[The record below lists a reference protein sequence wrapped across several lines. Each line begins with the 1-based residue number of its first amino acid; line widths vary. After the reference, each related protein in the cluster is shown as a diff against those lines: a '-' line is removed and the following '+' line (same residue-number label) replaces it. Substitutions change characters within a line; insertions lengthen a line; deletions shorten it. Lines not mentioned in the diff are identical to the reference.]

1 MSTPIQPNS
10 PPPTSDSRLPPRAP
24 ERRID
29 PRGHR
34 FGAALSAVLLAVAFL
49 LQAPILVALIAL
61 ALGASAGFGTQ
72 YSALGR
78 PWPPIRRA
86 LRLGKPTELESE
98 YPPRF
103 AQALGTIGLAIALI
117 LFALGV
123 APWAWVPVGGVAA
136 LQVVLAATGY
146 CLGCRLYF
154 LRWYVP
160 SLFDRLVG
168 RSTASPLNLPSTI
181 RRLS

>member
-1 MSTPIQPNS
+1 MPTPISLKS
-10 PPPTSDSRLPPRAP
+10 PLTHSDSARRPTAP

-34 FGAALSAVLLAVAFL
+34 FGAGLSAVLLAVAFL
-49 LQAPILVALIAL
+49 VQAPIVVALIAL
-61 ALGASAGFGTQ
+61 ALAVSAAFGTR
-72 YSALGR
+72 YSILGR
-78 PWPPIRRA
+78 PWPLVRRSF
-86 LRLGKPTELESE
+86 RVGPPTELESE

-103 AQALGTIGLAIALI
+103 AQALGTLGLTIALI
-117 LFALGV
+117 LFVLGV
-123 APWAWVPVGGVAA
+123 QPWAWLPVAA
-136 LQVVLAATGY
+136 VGALQTLLAATGY

-168 RSTASPLNLPSTI
+168 RSEGSPLSLPSPI

>member
-1 MSTPIQPNS
+1 MSTLTALK
-10 PPPTSDSRLPPRAP
+10 PPLSNSDSPMPPAAG
-24 ERRID
+24 ERQID

-34 FGAALSAVLLAVAFL
+34 FGAALSAVVLVVAVV
-49 LQAPILVALIAL
+49 LQASILVLLIAL
-61 ALGASAGFGTQ
+61 ALGVSAAFGSR

-78 PWPPIRRA
+78 PWPLVRRT
-86 LRLGKPTELESE
+86 LGLGPPAELESE

-103 AQALGTIGLAIALI
+103 AQALGAVGLAVALI
-117 LFALGV
+117 LFVLG
-123 APWAWVPVGGVAA
+123 AQPWAWLPVAGVAA
-136 LQVVLAATGY
+136 LQTVLAATGY

-168 RSTASPLNLPSTI
+168 RSTPSPFSPSAST
-181 RRLS
+181 RRFS